1 MKKIWG
7 RTTNSFQEAEYFD
20 RLYYRAMSKDERLE
34 TVQFLREEYLKIK
47 GRLKHEG
54 RERLRRVITVVQ

>member
-7 RTTNSFQEAEYFD
+7 RKANSFQEAEYFD
-20 RLYYRAMSKDERLE
+20 RLYYRAMSKAERLE

-47 GRLKHEG
+47 GRLKDESRKG
-54 RERLRRVITVVQ
+54 LRRILKVVQ